1 MHKRTK
7 MLAEEKI
14 WSLLLKLSVPA
25 MIGMIVNAFYNVV
38 DTIFVGRG
46 VGVRGIA
53 AISIAFPIQMIV
65 MAISLSVGIGSAS
78 IISRKWGAK
87 DIDGAESTLGNAL
100 SLTVLLGII
109 IGVPSI
115 VFAPQILKVFGAS
128 ENIIGYSIVYLRI
141 ILSGIFFT
149 LFTMVTN
156 NIIRAEGNANM
167 AMITMLTSAIVN
179 IILDPIFIFGL
190 HMGVAGAAIATVI
203 AKFITTVVQFYYF
216 RSKYSIIKFR
226 INKLRLKWR
235 LIKEIFTIGS
245 SAFARQVVGSLM
257 IIVLNKL
264 LSVYGGDMGIAVYG
278 VIQRLLMLAY
288 MPMFGIAQ
296 GLQPIVGFNYG
307 AGLYDRVKEG
317 IKDSIVAA
325 SLISTS
331 SFIILCLFPGFFIS
345 LFSKNPDLIKMG
357 SSALR
362 IITAAFPLIGFQI
375 VASSM
380 YQSLGKSVPAFF
392 LAILRQLLLFIPA
405 VYLLSAI
412 FKLNGIW
419 ITFPITDS
427 ISAIVTA
434 IMLFYSI
441 KRLQFMKKY
450 KP

>member
-179 IILDPIFIFGL
+179 IIL
-190 HMGVAGAAIATVI
+190 
-203 AKFITTVVQFYYF
+203 
-216 RSKYSIIKFR
+216 
-226 INKLRLKWR
+226 
-235 LIKEIFTIGS
+235 
-245 SAFARQVVGSLM
+245 
-257 IIVLNKL
+257 
-264 LSVYGGDMGIAVYG
+264 
-278 VIQRLLMLAY
+278 
-288 MPMFGIAQ
+288 
-296 GLQPIVGFNYG
+296 
-307 AGLYDRVKEG
+307 
-317 IKDSIVAA
+317 
-325 SLISTS
+325 
-331 SFIILCLFPGFFIS
+331 
-345 LFSKNPDLIKMG
+345 
-357 SSALR
+357 
-362 IITAAFPLIGFQI
+362 
-375 VASSM
+375 
-380 YQSLGKSVPAFF
+380 
-392 LAILRQLLLFIPA
+392 
-405 VYLLSAI
+405 
-412 FKLNGIW
+412 
-419 ITFPITDS
+419 
-427 ISAIVTA
+427 
-434 IMLFYSI
+434 
-441 KRLQFMKKY
+441 
-450 KP
+450 